1 MNGLSHLWMVYNLFF
16 YGYYGYYGQWLLW
29 LLWFYTFCPGRCS
42 SQFVRRCG
50 SPLRPRRPSCV
61 CTCTCCDHKKGLRTK
76 RVQPVTGERQQKIS
90 NQYIYILYYIIIYY
104 IILYFIIL
112 YYIYIAYP
120 ITTFESN
127 LSFLGDFPSWGS
139 GSSQDHKW
147 FGKQELSCWVAR
159 AAWLYGDEITSQT
172 T

>member
-16 YGYYGYYGQWLLW
+16 YGYYGYYGQWLPW
-29 LLWFYTFCPGRCS
+29 LQWIYTFCPGRCS

-61 CTCTCCDHKKGLRTK
+61 CTCTCCDHKKGLRTM

-90 NQYIYILYYIIIYY
+90 NQSIYIYIH
-104 IILYFIIL
+104 IIL
-112 YYIYIAYP
+112 YYIYILHIPCHIPLISHIPYP

-127 LSFLGDFPSWGS
+127 LSFLGDFPSWES
-139 GSSQDHKW
+139 GVVPGPQVVRKA
-147 FGKQELSCWVAR
+147 GAELLSCQGCVAL
-159 AAWLYGDEITSQT
+159 WWWNN
-172 T
+172 

>member
-16 YGYYGYYGQWLLW
+16 YGYYGYYGQW

-90 NQYIYILYYIIIYY
+90 NQYIYIYILYYIILYYIIIYY

-112 YYIYIAYP
+112 YYIYILHIPLQLLSQTCLFWATSHP
-120 ITTFESN
+120 GDPVRPRTT
-127 LSFLGDFPSWGS
+127 S
-139 GSSQDHKW
+139 GSESR
-147 FGKQELSCWVAR
+147 SWVAELPGLR
-159 AAWLYGDEITSQT
+159 GFMVMK
-172 T
+172 

>member
-90 NQYIYILYYIIIYY
+90 NQYIYIYYIILYYIIIYY
-104 IILYFIIL
+104 IIFYYIIL
-112 YYIYIAYP
+112 YILHIPLQLLSQTCLFWATSHP
-120 ITTFESN
+120 GDPVRPRTT
-127 LSFLGDFPSWGS
+127 S
-139 GSSQDHKW
+139 GSESR
-147 FGKQELSCWVAR
+147 SWVAELPGLR
-159 AAWLYGDEITSQT
+159 GFMVMK
-172 T
+172 